1 MSKAAA
7 FPFAD
12 ADVTSSRAEYTKIT
26 AKAAKVA
33 VITASVIMR
42 YSYNIAIDDLQCTVL
57 IFAQHSYHVTT
68 FRAVMHADS
77 FRPALVT
84 RNKILCYI
92 HIANR

>member
-1 MSKAAA
+1 MSKAA
-7 FPFAD
+7 FPF

-33 VITASVIMR
+33 LITASVIMR
-42 YSYNIAIDDLQCTVL
+42 YSYNITIDDLQCFTL
-57 IFAQHSYHVTT
+57 NIRTVTT
-68 FRAVMHADS
+68 FRAVMHAVS